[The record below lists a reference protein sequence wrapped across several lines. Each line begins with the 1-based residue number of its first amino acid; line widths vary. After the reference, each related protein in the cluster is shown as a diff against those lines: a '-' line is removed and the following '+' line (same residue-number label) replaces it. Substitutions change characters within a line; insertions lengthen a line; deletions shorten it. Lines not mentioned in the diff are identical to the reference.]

1 MELLKHITQ
10 LSTYRPE
17 GGLKKE
23 LYQLVVE
30 ENYNRTQAKRHF
42 EDKQYK
48 SNFRVV
54 YKNLK
59 DSLLDG
65 VITTPLHKL
74 PNLIRSR
81 LQVWKKQLQ
90 YRIFIQIGDK
100 EAGIKLATETLIAA
114 EQNEQFEVVHTIC
127 RDLLSYYST
136 SHPNTQKYQKYRQ
149 KYTKVTKLMF
159 EEAKAEIIYRDFLY
173 NYHSK
178 QPITSFSLDIAE
190 LETIALSND
199 KYKFRYYFYA
209 LKSLY
214 LKLIKDSDAL
224 LVHNKIAYTFF
235 NQLGKDLHY
244 VVKLNFIA
252 GSIPYYILKNQFP
265 ATEHAINL
273 ALSVAPKHSF
283 DWQRILIYQS
293 ILGFYSQKPKIA
305 LRAFNLSKQVP
316 SKKNTSEVLF
326 DKWYLIEGYLAFFGA
341 IGRIPPMESFRL
353 SRWLNI
359 TERRNKPAQKANLII
374 IELLYHLA
382 TKNHAKYF
390 RKTEQIESY
399 INTHFKAHTYK
410 RTRYFLRMLKA
421 VVKGNYH
428 HDLVP
433 IYAAKQLTKLRAA
446 QSELNSEVIELEI
459 IPYELLWEEVLL
471 RLKR

>member
-1 MELLKHITQ
+1 MELLKRITQ
-10 LSTYRPE
+10 LSTYSPE

-23 LYQLVVE
+23 LYRLVVK
-30 ENYNRTQAKRHF
+30 ENYNRAQAKRHF
-42 EDKQYK
+42 NNQHHK

-65 VITTPLHKL
+65 VLITPLHKF
-74 PNLIRSR
+74 PSLIRSR

-90 YRIFIQIGDK
+90 YRIFIQIGDMK
-100 EAGIKLATETLIAA
+100 AGIKLAKETLSSA
-114 EQNEQFEVVHTIC
+114 EQNEQFEVIHTIC
-127 RDLLSYYST
+127 RDLLAYYST
-136 SHPNTQKYQKYRQ
+136 SHPDTQKYQKYRK
-149 KYTKVTKLMF
+149 KYAEATKLML
-159 EEAKAEIIYRDFLY
+159 EEAKAEIIYRDIWHY
-173 NYHSK
+173 YHSK
-178 QPITSFSLDIAE
+178 QSIIRFSLAIAE
-190 LETIALSND
+190 LEEITLSND
-199 KYKFRYYFYA
+199 KYKFRYFFYS

-214 LKLIKDSDAL
+214 LELIKDSDAL
-224 LVHNKIAYTFF
+224 LTHNKIAYTFF
-235 NQLGKDLHY
+235 DNFEKELHY
-244 VVKLNFIA
+244 AVKFNFIS
-252 GSIPYYILKNQFP
+252 GSIPFYILKNQFAP
-265 ATEHAINL
+265 AEYAINL
-273 ALSVAPKHSF
+273 SLSIAPIHSF
-283 DWQRILIYQS
+283 NWQKILIYQS

-305 LRAFNLSKQVP
+305 LRAFNLSKEVP
-316 SKKNTSEVLF
+316 SKKNTSEVLS
-326 DKWYLIEGYLAFFGA
+326 DKWHLIEGYLAFFGA

-359 TERRNKPAQKANLII
+359 TEHRNKEAQKANLII

-382 TKNHAKYF
+382 TKNYEKYF

-399 INTHFKAHTYK
+399 IATHFKAHTYK

-446 QSELNSEVIELEI
+446 HSELSSEVIELEI
-459 IPYELLWEEVLL
+459 IPYEMLWEEVLL